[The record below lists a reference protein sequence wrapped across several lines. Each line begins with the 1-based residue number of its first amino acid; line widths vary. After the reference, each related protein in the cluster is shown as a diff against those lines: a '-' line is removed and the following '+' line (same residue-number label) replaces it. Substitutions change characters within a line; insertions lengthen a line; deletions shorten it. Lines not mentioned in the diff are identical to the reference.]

1 MKKTLMIA
9 AVAVLGLV
17 SCHKEDITIPAED
30 LIERKDFVLTRSQ
43 QEFVQANNGFALE
56 LFKRVSQS
64 EKGQNLLI
72 SPLSVTI
79 DFGMVNNGAVGK
91 TQQEIYETL
100 GYKDGSVDG
109 LNDFCR
115 TMMEQSSAV
124 DPSTTLEIANAGIIN
139 KMYPGLKDSFTKT
152 VKSVYDAEV
161 IYKDFSKE
169 DIKSLV
175 NNWCKEKTHGMIP
188 ELLTQPVSPS
198 EYAHFLNAVYFKG
211 IWTNKFKKDDTKS
224 EKFTREDGST
234 LTVKMMHQKDRFNLG
249 GIGGLCSALSLPYGN
264 QAYRM
269 TFLLPYEGKTLADL
283 INALDADAWN
293 SLKMA
298 GFDVDVKIPSFETEF
313 KITLKDIL
321 QEMGIKR
328 AFGVGGSPDFSAMT
342 SAPIFISD
350 VLHKAKIKVDEEGS
364 EAAAVTDIIMVLGA
378 ADPGATPPTYVFHA
392 DRPFLYVITEVST
405 GAIYFIGQFTGK

>member
-1 MKKTLMIA
+1 MIA
-9 AVAVLGLV
+9 AAALLGLV
-17 SCHKEDITIPAED
+17 SCHKEDITIPAEE

-211 IWTNKFKKDDTKS
+211 IWTNKFKKDDTKN

-234 LTVKMMHQKDRFNLG
+234 MTVKMMHQKDNFNLG
-249 GIGGLCSALSLPYGN
+249 GIDGLCSALSLPYGN

-269 TFLLPYEGKTLADL
+269 TILLPYKGESLGNL
-283 INALDADAWN
+283 INTLDADAWK
-293 SLKMA
+293 SLKMY
-298 GFDVDVKIPSFETEF
+298 GFEVDVKIPSFETEYY
-313 KITLKDIL
+313 ITLKDIL

-328 AFGVGGSPDFSAMT
+328 AFGVGGSPDFSAM
-342 SAPIFISD
+342 SSYPIFISD
-350 VLHKAKIKVDEEGS
+350 VLHKARIKVDEEGS
-364 EAAAVTDIIMVLGA
+364 EAAAVTDIVFWLGA
-378 ADPGATPPTYVFHA
+378 ANPGATPPTYEFHA

-405 GAIYFIGQFTGK
+405 GAIYFIGQYTGK

>member
-1 MKKTLMIA
+1 MIA
-9 AVAVLGLV
+9 TVALMGLV
-17 SCHKEDITIPAED
+17 SCHKEDITIPVED

-211 IWTNKFKKDDTKS
+211 IWTNKFKKDDTKN

-234 LTVKMMHQKDRFNLG
+234 MTVKMMHQKDNFNLG
-249 GIGGLCSALSLPYGN
+249 GIDGLCSALSLPYGN

-269 TFLLPYEGKTLADL
+269 TILLPYKGESLGNL
-283 INALDADAWN
+283 INTLDADAWK
-293 SLKMA
+293 SLKMY
-298 GFDVDVKIPSFETEF
+298 GFEVDVKIPSFETEYY
-313 KITLKDIL
+313 ITLKDIL

-328 AFGVGGSPDFSAMT
+328 AFGVGGSPDFSAM
-342 SAPIFISD
+342 SSYPIFISD
-350 VLHKAKIKVDEEGS
+350 VLHKARIKVDEEGS
-364 EAAAVTDIIMVLGA
+364 EAAAVTDIVFLAGA
-378 ADPGATPPTYVFHA
+378 ANPGATPPTYEFHA

-405 GAIYFIGQFTGK
+405 GAIYFIGQYTGK